1 MNVGLLGK
9 AEEEYDWEGR
19 DEGKKGRREG
29 KKVKKGGNEGRRKVN
44 GQRMGLG
51 VRKVKS

>member
-19 DEGKKGRREG
+19 DEGTKGRREEG
-29 KKVKKGGNEGRRKVN
+29 KGRK
-44 GQRMGLG
+44 
-51 VRKVKS
+51 